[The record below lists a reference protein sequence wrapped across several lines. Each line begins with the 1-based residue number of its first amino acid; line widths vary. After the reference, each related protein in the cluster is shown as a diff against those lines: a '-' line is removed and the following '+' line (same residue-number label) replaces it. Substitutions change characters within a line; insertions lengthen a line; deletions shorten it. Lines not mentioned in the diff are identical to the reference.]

1 MNAVRYGIV
10 SLLLFCTSLAW
21 AGSHTLG
28 GDFTL
33 RTTQNKEVSLSS
45 FKGKAVL
52 LYFGFTYCPDM
63 CPTELLQFKQLLA
76 MLPADKRSLVQP
88 IFISVDPKRDTADV
102 LEPYVGFFDKGILA
116 LTGSEQ
122 ELHKVAGQYGA
133 HFRYVPTGSSY
144 TVDHTV
150 NIFLIDTQGKL
161 VRIIPYG
168 TPTQDVL
175 KLVTA
180 LLP

>member
-1 MNAVRYGIV
+1 MKSLRYCIV
-10 SLLLFCTSLAW
+10 SLALFCTSLAW
-21 AGSHTLG
+21 AGPQTLG

-33 RTTQNKEVSLSS
+33 RTTKNVEVSLSS

-76 MLPADKRSLVQP
+76 MLPDDKRNLVQP

-102 LEPYVGFFDKGILA
+102 LDPYVGFFDNRILA
-116 LTGSEQ
+116 LTGSVQ
-122 ELHKVAGQYGA
+122 ELRKVAGQYGV

-150 NIFLIDTQGKL
+150 NTFLIDTQGKL